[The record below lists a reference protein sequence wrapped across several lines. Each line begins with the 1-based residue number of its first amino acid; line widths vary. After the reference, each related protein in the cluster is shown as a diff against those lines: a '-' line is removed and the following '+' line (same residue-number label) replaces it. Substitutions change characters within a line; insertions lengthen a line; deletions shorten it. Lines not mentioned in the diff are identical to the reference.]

1 MPAKLFTQ
9 LRLLL
14 PKRQVPVSLAP
25 RIDAPHGSTEAVV
38 CSLLLDNPVALLRL
52 APIVGEAQQ
61 VKRPRRFG
69 RFSATVI
76 CPGARRPKR
85 HEPRLGRVDRQS
97 ITAKPFWND
106 FQNALGITTIAKSDH
121 EIIRITDEE
130 GTVSQAGRHFAFE
143 PQVQHIVQEDV
154 REQR

>member
-1 MPAKLFTQ
+1 MPAKLLTE

-14 PKRQVPVSLAP
+14 RKRQVPVSMSAASNAP
-25 RIDAPHGSTEAVV
+25 RGSTHAVACRLV
-38 CSLLLDNPVALLRL
+38 LDDPVALLRL
-52 APIVGEAQQ
+52 AAIVGEAQQ
-61 VKRPRRFG
+61 VKRPHRFG

-85 HEPRLGRVDRQS
+85 HEPRLGGVDRQS

-106 FQNALGITTIAKSDH
+106 FQNALSITTVAKSDH
-121 EIIRITDEE
+121 EIIRVTDEE
-130 GTVSQAGRHFAFE
+130 GTVSQTRFHIAFD
-143 PQVQHIVQEDV
+143 PQIQHVVQEDV